1 MAKYLIGIDGGGTS
15 TRARLVRADGAVI
28 GFGEAGPSGLGQG
41 IAQAWGHVQQ
51 AVAAA
56 ARAAGLPE
64 PPSPHECAIGLGLA
78 GAHVKARCDEFLRQ
92 APAYARIA
100 LDHDGCTALLGAHGG
115 RPGVIV
121 IAGTG
126 SVGEALHA
134 DGRRESVS
142 GWGFPVGDEGSGA
155 WLGLSA
161 MREAQRALDGRGK
174 AGALAQAV
182 WGLAG
187 GTREALF
194 AWCEHAGQHAYA
206 KLAPLV
212 FDAEPADSAAAELL
226 QQAALELEAVALA
239 LDRDGRLPL
248 AVLGSV
254 GRRLQSR
261 FSPAVRE
268 RCVEPAGDAVDGAL
282 HLIRRALAS

>member
-28 GFGEAGPSGLGQG
+28 GFGEA
-41 IAQAWGHVQQ
+41 V
-51 AVAAA
+51 
-56 ARAAGLPE
+56 
-64 PPSPHECAIGLGLA
+64 
-78 GAHVKARCDEFLRQ
+78 
-92 APAYARIA
+92 
-100 LDHDGCTALLGAHGG
+100 
-115 RPGVIV
+115 
-121 IAGTG
+121 
-126 SVGEALHA
+126 HA

-212 FDAEPADSAAAELL
+212 FDAE
-226 QQAALELEAVALA
+226 
-239 LDRDGRLPL
+239 
-248 AVLGSV
+248 
-254 GRRLQSR
+254 
-261 FSPAVRE
+261 
-268 RCVEPAGDAVDGAL
+268 
-282 HLIRRALAS
+282 